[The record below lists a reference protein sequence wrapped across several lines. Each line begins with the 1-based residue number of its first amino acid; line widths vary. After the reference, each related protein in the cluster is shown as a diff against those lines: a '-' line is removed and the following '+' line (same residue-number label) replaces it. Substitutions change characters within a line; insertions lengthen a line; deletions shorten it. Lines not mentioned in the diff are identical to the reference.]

1 MEPIGGKG
9 VTSGMREPA
18 EGAAVCSN
26 GIHSGLAMVGQSS
39 RLRHALAQCEVVAPT
54 DCTTLI
60 LGETGTGKELFAR
73 IIHDRS
79 TRHNHSF
86 VPVNCAAV
94 PVELLES
101 ELFGHERGAFTGAV
115 ARQLGRFE
123 VADKGT
129 LFLDEVGDIPIQL
142 QPKLLRV
149 LQEREFQRLGST
161 QTIHTDV
168 RLIAATHR
176 NLSQMVDQGIFRA
189 DLYYRLAIFPITM
202 PPLRERPEDIPL
214 LVHHFAWK
222 YAQELNRRI
231 EAIAADAMQE
241 LKQYS
246 WPGNIREL
254 QNFVERAVILSRGPV
269 LDFPVGDL
277 APANHES
284 AEPVTLREAERA
296 HIIRTLRKT
305 GGQLTAAAALL
316 GIPRTT
322 LFYKLRRLG
331 INSPKA
337 AGRLRAAS

>member
-1 MEPIGGKG
+1 MDTRGASR
-9 VTSGMREPA
+9 TDFRTLEPA
-18 EGAAVCSN
+18 QG
-26 GIHSGLAMVGQSS
+26 SGLAMVGQSN
-39 RLRHALAQCEVVAPT
+39 RLREALLQCEVVATT

-60 LGETGTGKELFAR
+60 LGETGTGKELLAR

-79 TRHNHSF
+79 ARRNHPF

-94 PVELLES
+94 PIELLES

-123 VADKGT
+123 VAEKGT
-129 LFLDEVGDIPIQL
+129 LFLDEVGDIPAQL

-176 NLSQMVDQGIFRA
+176 NLSEMVGLGLFRA

-202 PPLRERPEDIPL
+202 PPLRERREDIPL
-214 LVHHFAWK
+214 LVRHFAEK

-231 EAIAADAMQE
+231 EAISAEAMQE

-254 QNFVERAVILSRGPV
+254 QNFVQRSLILSRGPV
-269 LDFPVGDL
+269 LDFPIGEL
-277 APANHES
+277 APPNQEA

-296 HIIRTLRKT
+296 HILRTLKKT

-331 INSPKA
+331 IATPRA
-337 AGRLRAAS
+337 AGRVRAAS